1 MFPPHLQSPAAQT
14 TRRNAIAWIAA
25 AASAGIT
32 SSRSWAQPADAA
44 ASTSTFPQR
53 PVRIVVPYAP
63 GAINDVLAR
72 AMSERMQALLG
83 QPVVV
88 DNRAGG
94 GAVIGTQAVA
104 SSQADGYTLLQVS
117 AAHANNATL
126 VSKLPYDSMRSFQF
140 ITLAA
145 RAPLLLVTGDRMP
158 VKSVKELLDLARKRP
173 GHYAYGSSGNGGAAH
188 LAGEMLKQQAGVDL
202 LHVPYKGAAPAMTD
216 LMGGQIDMTFAT
228 QTAAKA
234 AVKAGRV
241 RVLAVTSKTR
251 WAGMPNVPTIAESG
265 LPQYESVAWWGYA
278 APAGTPA
285 AVVAKLNQ
293 AINGALE
300 APALRQTLESEGIEA
315 IGSTPAEFAAYAQAE
330 IATWGDVIRK
340 SGIRIE

>member
-1 MFPPHLQSPAAQT
+1 MFPPRPQTPTAQTT
-14 TRRNAIAWIAA
+14 TRRNAIAWMAA

-32 SSRSWAQPADAA
+32 SSRSWAQSADAA
-44 ASTSTFPQR
+44 TNFPQR
-53 PVRIVVPYAP
+53 PIRIVVPYAP

-72 AMSERMQALLG
+72 AMSERLQTLLG

-88 DNRAGG
+88 ENRAGG

-104 SSQADGYTLLQVS
+104 SAPADGYTLLQVP

-126 VSKLPYDSMRSFQF
+126 VAKLPYDSLRSFQF

-145 RAPLLLVTGDRMP
+145 RAPLLVVTGERMP
-158 VKSVKELLDLARKRP
+158 ARNLQELLDLARKRP
-173 GHYAYGSSGNGGAAH
+173 NHYSYGSSGNGGAAH
-188 LAGEMLKQQAGVDL
+188 LAGEMLKQQAGVEL
-202 LHVPYKGAAPAMTD
+202 LHVPYKGAAPAMAD

-228 QTAAKA
+228 QTVAKA
-234 AVKAGRV
+234 AIKAGRV

-251 WAGMPNVPTIAESG
+251 WPGLPNVPTVAESG

-293 AINGALE
+293 AINGALD
-300 APALRQTLESEGIEA
+300 APALRQTLETEGIEA